1 MISETWKDENCTV
14 FLTNV
19 LRAQHPSKLSAAAP
33 PVTNLQRCTAL
44 QIGMLEWGEMYTYP
58 VLLAWWSLAESF
70 PAHPAVALGKT
81 LRPFYRKA
89 SFRDTTARNDCNNGS
104 PVDVV
109 AVRQIELQW
118 LSPPRVQWGEIKL
131 KRRSGDIS
139 IALTSLLGSLSNC
152 FSDFIGLEPQT
163 ALQLELNSSLRTLW
177 LEQAPSLTIWKVQG
191 LAYKSCWWRVLS
203 LSASCSFL
211 YLFNSSG

>member
-1 MISETWKDENCTV
+1 MKWWRFKPRTWGWCVIRWPHSTMTFALSRFSRHETGLHLRHQSEAGPNTFVACHWSELGMGKMISETWKDENCTV

-19 LRAQHPSKLSAAAP
+19 LCAQHPSKLSAAAP

-89 SFRDTTARNDCNNGS
+89 SFPTAPWHNCQKRL
-104 PVDVV
+104 
-109 AVRQIELQW
+109 QQW
-118 LSPPRVQWGEIKL
+118 LSRGCSG
-131 KRRSGDIS
+131 RSPDW
-139 IALTSLLGSLSNC
+139 TSMA
-152 FSDFIGLEPQT
+152 FT
-163 ALQLELNSSLRTLW
+163 T
-177 LEQAPSLTIWKVQG
+177 
-191 LAYKSCWWRVLS
+191 
-203 LSASCSFL
+203 
-211 YLFNSSG
+211 